1 MYGESLYQN
10 FLNAYSDIGQSD
22 NNLYTN
28 YMRVCE
34 NNCDNGGGYVLSQ
47 NTFNKLL
54 SDVRNIEKF

>member
-22 NNLYTN
+22 NSLYIN
-28 YMRVCE
+28 YMRVSE
-34 NNCDNGGGYVLSQ
+34 NNNSSYLSQ